1 MIYAEVIGD
10 PIAQSKSPLIHR
22 HWLAGLGLAGD
33 YRHAHVTAAALP
45 AYLATRRADP
55 DWRGCNVTMPHKEAV
70 IPLLDALDPLA
81 ARAGAVNCIVRE
93 ADGRLTGYN
102 TDVDGVAAPLR
113 RLKIGGYPN
122 HVATYAYVI
131 GAGGAARGAIV
142 GLEQVGGFDIDV
154 FNRTVEKAHPLAAMA
169 GAAFGHAHPLDHLTP
184 TRNAEDGPEEQRYSH
199 IILNASSMGMLGKP
213 PVPIDL
219 TRFYP
224 DTIVFDMVYAPLET
238 PLLAEA
244 RRLGLRT
251 IDGLAMLIGQAA
263 RAFTLFFGAEPLRVD
278 GDAAL
283 RALLTGEPVT

>member
-22 HWLAGLGLAGD
+22 HWLAGLGLEGD
-33 YRHAHVTAAALP
+33 YRHAHVIAEALP
-45 AYLATRRADP
+45 AFLATRRADA

-93 ADGRLTGYN
+93 ADGRLTGHN

-113 RLKIGGYPN
+113 AAGAGRAAG
-122 HVATYAYVI
+122 VVI
-131 GAGGAARGAIV
+131 GAGGAARGAIIGMEAAGIAPIAV
-142 GLEQVGGFDIDV
+142 Y
-154 FNRTVEKAHPLAAMA
+154 NRTVDKAHALAEMA
-169 GAAFGHAHPLDHLTP
+169 GGSEALPLSALAP
-184 TRNAEDGPEEQRYSH
+184 GAGRQV
-199 IILNASSMGMLGKP
+199 ILNASSMGMLGHP

-219 TRFYP
+219 AAFP
-224 DTIVFDMVYAPLET
+224 AETIVFDMVYSPLET

>member
-22 HWLAGLGLAGD
+22 HWLAALALEGD
-33 YRHAHVTAAALP
+33 YRHAHVTAEALP
-45 AYLATRRADP
+45 AFLAARRADA

-81 ARAGAVNCIVRE
+81 ARVGAVNCIVRE
-93 ADGRLTGYN
+93 ADGRLTGHN

-113 RLKIGGYPN
+113 AAGAGG
-122 HVATYAYVI
+122 AAGAVI
-131 GAGGAARGAIV
+131 GAGGAARGAIIGMQAAGIAPIAV
-142 GLEQVGGFDIDV
+142 Y
-154 FNRTVEKAHPLAAMA
+154 NRTVDKAHSLAAMA
-169 GAAFGHAHPLDHLTP
+169 GGDQALSLSALTP
-184 TRNAEDGPEEQRYSH
+184 AGGRQV
-199 IILNASSMGMLGKP
+199 ILNASSMGMLGNP
-213 PVPIDL
+213 PVPVDL
-219 TRFYP
+219 AAFP
-224 DTIVFDMVYAPLET
+224 AETIVFDMVYSPLET

-263 RAFTLFFGAEPLRVD
+263 RAFTLFYEAEPLRGD

-283 RALLTGEPVT
+283 RVLLTGEPVM